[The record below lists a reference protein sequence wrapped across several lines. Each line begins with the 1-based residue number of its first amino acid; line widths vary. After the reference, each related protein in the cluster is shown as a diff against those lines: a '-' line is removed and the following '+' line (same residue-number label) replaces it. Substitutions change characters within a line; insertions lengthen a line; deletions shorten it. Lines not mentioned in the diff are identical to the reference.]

1 MRVLVVVVSHGNQ
14 VTQKVVNADEELRH
28 DDLVQAANYLN
39 TEFAGLPLLAVRA
52 AVLARIEQER
62 TLYDQLLARALRLA
76 RSTLEEL
83 PRQQTF
89 HVEGAA
95 SLLEGRLT

>member
-1 MRVLVVVVSHGNQ
+1 MCIRDRS
-14 VTQKVVNADEELRH
+14 
-28 DDLVQAANYLN
+28 DDLAQVASYLN
-39 TEFAGLPLLAVRA
+39 TEFAGLPLLEVREAVM
-52 AVLARIEQER
+52 ARLQQER

-95 SLLEGRLT
+95 SLLDGSAHEQVSMATLRTLLDMMEEKE